1 MSRALLYA
9 LLAAGGV
16 AIGAAAIGGL
26 VWWASGPSRKENDQD
41 RAMRREHS

>member
-9 LLAAGGV
+9 LVAAGGV
-16 AIGAAAIGGL
+16 VIGAGAMGVL

-41 RAMRREHS
+41 RAMRRQHS